1 VGEKKLID
9 TSQAPGLVGYAFMAY
24 LGAFF
29 DLFNLFSLLNT
40 NFSVSANYLIS
51 LVVIAIPIAEAV
63 CAFGIANERKVAY
76 QVAVVLAWAN
86 LALLLYFETRYNL
99 VLAWANRA
107 LLLYF
112 ETRYNFG
119 VPLLT
124 LVFDIFMLLFL
135 LHKRSREYV
144 KLWFK

>member
-1 VGEKKLID
+1 MGEKKLID

-86 LALLLYFETRYNL
+86 LALLLYFETRYN
-99 VLAWANRA
+99 
-107 LLLYF
+107 
-112 ETRYNFG
+112 FG